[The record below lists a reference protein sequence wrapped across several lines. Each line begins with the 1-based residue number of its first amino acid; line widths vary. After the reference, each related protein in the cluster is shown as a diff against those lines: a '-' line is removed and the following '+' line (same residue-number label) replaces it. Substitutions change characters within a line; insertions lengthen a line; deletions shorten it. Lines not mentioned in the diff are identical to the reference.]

1 MKIFPGNLDEISDL
15 ALSRPEILQ
24 LKTETIGSIAS
35 LLRYHGKSKLLE
47 NSDIIELLENYPEVL
62 KVPASEFE
70 KKLVDLLVSCS
81 GNDLPWKSIIV
92 ANADIIVKNHK
103 TIRIM
108 LENLRQYFSRYELY
122 PLIQNNP
129 HVFREEWKDI
139 EQV

>member
-1 MKIFPGNLDEISDL
+1 M
-15 ALSRPEILQ
+15 
-24 LKTETIGSIAS
+24 
-35 LLRYHGKSKLLE
+35 LE

-129 HVFREEWKDI
+129 HVFREEWRDI